1 MFSDRSLIETKK
13 AEAQIK
19 AILAQVKAELI
30 PEAHNALY
38 NGARSIQRKV
48 AEEANKIAYQP
59 LTTKTSKRYAAGKVS
74 TQKHRE
80 GKDYGKGRTN
90 YDLKA
95 VDANFTTK
103 KLKDKPNNT
112 WLRVH
117 LRTQRGAGDDEKY
130 FAYIKGFFAKFKG
143 QERFSKGQSRGK
155 LKPYDFFT
163 KAVNKNI
170 HQVTDRLNKVLNK

>member
-1 MFSDRSLIETKK
+1 MLSDRSLIETKK

-59 LTTKTSKRYAAGKVS
+59 LTAKTSKRYTAGKVS

-143 QERFSKGQSRGK
+143 QERFSKGRARGK

-163 KAVNKNI
+163 KVVNKNI